1 MGTHPIFE
9 SDFDCLTEKLT
20 KMAYRGFKPLFD
32 RVLVQR
38 VVAETKSK
46 GGILLPGAA
55 KELPIAKV
63 LSVGEGLRL
72 EDGAVRPLNV
82 AVGDKVLL
90 PEFGGQKIKLG
101 EEEYDLYR
109 DAEFLGKFNEN

>member
-1 MGTHPIFE
+1 
-9 SDFDCLTEKLT
+9 
-20 KMAYRGFKPLFD
+20 MAYRGFKPLFD

-72 EDGAVRPLNV
+72 EDGSVRSLNV
-82 AVGDKVLL
+82 VIGDRVLL

-101 EEEYDLYR
+101 EEEFDLYR
-109 DAEFLGKFNEN
+109 DAEFLGKFNES

>member
-9 SDFDCLTEKLT
+9 SDFDCLTELE
-20 KMAYRGFKPLFD
+20 MAYRGFKPLFD

-63 LSVGEGLRL
+63 LTVGQGIPM
-72 EDGAVRPLNV
+72 EDGSLRPLSV
-82 AVGDKVLL
+82 AVGERVLL

-101 EEEYDLYR
+101 EEEYNLYR
-109 DAEFLGKFNEN
+109 DAEFLGKFEEE